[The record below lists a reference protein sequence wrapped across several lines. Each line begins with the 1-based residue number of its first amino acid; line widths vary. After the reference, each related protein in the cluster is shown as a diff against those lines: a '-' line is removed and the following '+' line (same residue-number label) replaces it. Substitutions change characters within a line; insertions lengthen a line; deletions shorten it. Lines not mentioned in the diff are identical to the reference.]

1 MTKQLIL
8 ALFGYCILL
17 SSLVAQNNNEQPAI
31 SIQLSKMDVVYVG
44 VDNPIQ
50 VSVPGLASSDYRVQ
64 TDKGSLI
71 CTGVGKYNLKVPVPG
86 EVTLSVYTSKG
97 PAKLK
102 QKFRVKRIPDPVP
115 ALGAKFTRSD
125 TIDLGIFKAQ
135 AGIWLG
141 HENLDYDTKCEVLGY
156 KITHIGADYV
166 EGKMFTK
173 TVRNKGARFGDQAKV
188 LISEAGPDDIFIFN
202 EIKAKCPGDLNPRNL
217 NALVFFM
224 KTIKD

>member
-1 MTKQLIL
+1 MNVL
-8 ALFGYCILL
+8 
-17 SSLVAQNNNEQPAI
+17 
-31 SIQLSKMDVVYVG
+31 YVG
-44 VDNPIQ
+44 VDNPIK
-50 VSVPGLASSDYRVQ
+50 VSHEGLSSSDFQVKV
-64 TDKGSLI
+64 DKGTLTI
-71 CTGVGKYNLKVPVPG
+71 IGAGLFNLNVNSPG
-86 EVTLSVYTSKG
+86 EVTLTVSTSMGSKSYV
-97 PAKLK
+97 
-102 QKFRVKRIPDPVP
+102 FRAKRIPDPVP
-115 ALGAKFTRSD
+115 ALGAKFSRSD
-125 TIDLGIFKAQ
+125 TLDLGIFKAQ

-202 EIKAKCPGDLNPRNL
+202 EIKAKCPDDLNPRNL